1 MLPGDHEFQ
10 QTVFMSKGAGW
21 EMGKETVEG
30 HIVRSGIGLF
40 EVMYISRNHEINWV
54 GSRQTKVA

>member
-1 MLPGDHEFQ
+1 
-10 QTVFMSKGAGW
+10 MSKGAGW